1 MFSPTLTIQHQRH
14 VSSADRYGVNWHI
27 SNSAHNDLQHLE
39 KELDFCLIENE
50 ALRLATFIAS

>member
-1 MFSPTLTIQHQRH
+1 MSAVQTDTVSTGIYLT
-14 VSSADRYGVNWHI
+14 
-27 SNSAHNDLQHLE
+27 AHNDLQHLE